1 MTDPISIL
9 VADDHALLRG
19 TLSHRLKEEPD
30 LEVVA
35 SVGTTDEAVART
47 QELKPDIVL
56 MDVDMP
62 GMGCFEAARAIQAA
76 CPETRVVFL
85 SAFFNDRYIEQALA
99 AKAWGYIVKREAE
112 ETVITAIRKVAA
124 GLTYYSEEVQQRL
137 VFEHGSPHLA
147 SDGTS
152 RVSTLSDR
160 EVEVLRYLARGM
172 SKRSMAETMG
182 ISEHTVHRHTASLMA
197 KLDIHDR
204 VELARYAIR
213 EGLAEA

>member
-1 MTDPISIL
+1 VTEQISIL

-19 TLSHRLKEEPD
+19 TLSHRLNEEAD
-30 LEVVA
+30 LDVVA
-35 SVGTTDEAVART
+35 SVGTTDDAIAKT

-62 GMGCFEAARAIQAA
+62 GIGCFEAARTIQAS

-137 VFEHGSPHLA
+137 VFDGGAPRLA
-147 SDGTS
+147 TDGVS

-160 EVEVLRYLARGM
+160 ELEVLRYLARGL
-172 SKRSMAETMG
+172 SKKGMAETMG

-204 VELARYAIR
+204 VELARFAIR